1 MTACRLDR
9 VSSKLV
15 QVRDPLALH
24 KKHAAEPVRFRD
36 RQYSLDGRRRRRI
49 YDVSTTSI
57 SNTIKAYS
65 LSSNFHND
73 VFIHVRIMSCWKP
86 GYLKSWLSDGG
97 LGSFLMV
104 VPLYS
109 VMFSHTQLC
118 VLSFCV
124 HLLSCPIGFR
134 WGFICLLPMLLEAG
148 WR

>member
-1 MTACRLDR
+1 MSL
-9 VSSKLV
+9 KLV

-24 KKHAAEPVRFRD
+24 KKLAAEPVRFRD

-57 SNTIKAYS
+57 SNIIKAYS

-73 VFIHVRIMSCWKP
+73 MFIHENHVMLET
-86 GYLKSWLSDGG
+86 GLLKELVERRRLGLLSDDW
-97 LGSFLMV
+97 
-104 VPLYS
+104 PLCS